1 VYGLENDT
9 TQLFDI
15 TTIVLPLTQLRKRL
29 EHLTVMDYYPVL
41 EYNSEVNKPKLVHE
55 ESSLP
60 ITIKESN
67 VEYQFHRL
75 ILFKRLLDGYP
86 YTADMIITQSR
97 VDVCPLYRGEIWAAI
112 LGVKV
117 CACVV
122 CVV

>member
-67 VEYQFHRL
+67 VEYQVISLGSLSIESFIYRQMLSTSNKFEWENHMC
-75 ILFKRLLDGYP
+75 GYLSE
-86 YTADMIITQSR
+86 Q
-97 VDVCPLYRGEIWAAI
+97 
-112 LGVKV
+112 KHF
-117 CACVV
+117 
-122 CVV
+122 